1 MNLCLWQFGRG
12 KPALGGFW
20 WQTQR
25 IVRLSSNQNVIGVLL
40 RRARAAQV
48 TRPSTR
54 LQSLVHCSNQGC
66 KDIKSGFQLRLLQP
80 PFSRDVVQPSVFGT
94 ATLNKKIDFTW
105 SRVGPLLL
113 PVNNQEKHKICAS
126 PITRNVGWRS
136 WFKYEFLLSA

>member
-1 MNLCLWQFGRG
+1 MNLCLWQFRTD
-12 KPALGGFW
+12 KPTLGGFW

-25 IVRLSSNQNVIGVLL
+25 TVKLSSNQTVIGVLL

-80 PFSRDVVQPSVFGT
+80 PFSRDVVQPSVFEP
-94 ATLNKKIDFTW
+94 ATLKEIKKIAFTW
-105 SRVGPLLL
+105 SRVGLSIP

-126 PITRNVGWRS
+126 PITRNVGPRS
-136 WFKYEFLLSA
+136 